1 MTFKAK
7 PVVKRAH
14 RPSWEGQDRRNFY
27 LNIGFGVVVA
37 TALLILLIAA
47 GLSWYDEHLSPV
59 GSVDGQSITKDEFK
73 DRFKIETWRVD
84 EAERRVRTA
93 VAAGQL
99 TDAEGQAQLQVASQ
113 QRQQLPTLTL
123 ERLIDSRL
131 QAKLAV
137 EEAISVTPADID
149 AGLLVEA
156 TKLESRHAWV
166 IEVKP
171 DSDPGAIAPTDTQK
185 AAARTKAEAALK
197 EIQGGKT
204 WETVAQTVST
214 DGSSS
219 PQSGDLGW
227 LMADDSQADE
237 PYLKAIFGAELN
249 VPTDVIE
256 GADGSY
262 RIGRVTEILAESVD
276 NEYSAKLANDG
287 IDLAKYRLVV
297 EADVIHQKLEDKIV
311 AAVSGPGPQR
321 HVLEIYIREPSPV
334 PGADAIKVR
343 HILYSPK
350 DDPSGAAALDAA
362 DPAWKAAEDEATAT
376 YDKLK
381 ADPSLFDS
389 IARTVSDEGS
399 DRGPTGT
406 GGKLPYFDSSS
417 QIDPAFQAAILAPGL
432 EPGQILKPVNSAF
445 GWHVIQVMY
454 RPPDVDWMTALKAK
468 ADGGADFAALA
479 RDNSEATTAGSG
491 GDLGWI
497 AKGQLDGILT
507 AAIFDASV
515 GSTSAVS
522 AIPGDGIYLH
532 KVLAEETRTPEGRQ
546 LRTLKS
552 SAFSNWYDLKKAAAA
567 ITRDP
572 SITGSTS

>member
-27 LNIGFGVVVA
+27 LNIGFGIIVTA
-37 TALLILLIAA
+37 ALLILLIAA

-59 GSVDGQSITKDEFK
+59 GSVDGQSITKDEFG
-73 DRFKIETWRVD
+73 DRFRIETWRVD
-84 EAERRVRTA
+84 ESERRVRTA

-99 TDAEGQAQLQVASQ
+99 TDAEGQAQLQFASQ
-113 QRQQLPTLTL
+113 QRQQLPAVTL
-123 ERLIDSRL
+123 ERLIDTRL

-137 EEAISVTPADID
+137 EEGISVTPADID
-149 AGLLVEA
+149 ARLLVEA

-171 DSDPGAIAPTDTQK
+171 ESDPGAVAPSDAQK
-185 AAARTKAEAALK
+185 SAARAKAEAGLK
-197 EIQGGKT
+197 DLRGGKA
-204 WETVAQTVST
+204 WEVVAQAVST
-214 DGSSS
+214 DASSS

-227 LMADDSQADE
+227 LLADDSQADE
-237 PYLKAIFGAELN
+237 PYVKAIFRADLN
-249 VPTDVIE
+249 TPTEVIE

-262 RIGRVTEILAESVD
+262 RIGRVTEIAAESVD
-276 NEYSAKLANDG
+276 ADYQAKLKNDH
-287 IDLAKYRLVV
+287 IDLALYRAVV
-297 EADVIHQKLEDKIV
+297 QGDVIHQKLEDKIV
-311 AAVSGPGPQR
+311 AVVSGPGPQR
-321 HVLEIYIREPSPV
+321 HVSEIFIREASPA
-334 PGADAIKVR
+334 PGADAVKVR

-350 DDPSGAAALDAA
+350 DDPGGAAALDAA

-389 IARTVSDEGS
+389 IARAVSDEGS

-417 QIDPAFQAAILAPGL
+417 QVDPAFRAAILAPGL
-432 EPGQILKPVNSAF
+432 EPGHILPPVKSAF

-454 RPPDVDWMTALKAK
+454 RPPDIDWLTALKAK

-479 RDNSEATTAGSG
+479 RDNSEATTGGSG

-497 AKGQLDGILT
+497 AKGQLDERLTTGIFGAT
-507 AAIFDASV
+507 V
-515 GSTSAVS
+515 GSTSAIVT
-522 AIPGDGIYLH
+522 IPGDGMYLH

-546 LRTLKS
+546 LRELKS
-552 SAFSNWYDLKKAAAA
+552 SAFSNWYDLKKAAAV
-567 ITRDP
+567 ITRDE
-572 SITGSTS
+572 SFTGSAG